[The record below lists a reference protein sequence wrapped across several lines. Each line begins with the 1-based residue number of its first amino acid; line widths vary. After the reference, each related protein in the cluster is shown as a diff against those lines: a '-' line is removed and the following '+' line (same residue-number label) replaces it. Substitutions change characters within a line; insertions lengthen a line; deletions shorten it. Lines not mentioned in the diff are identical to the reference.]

1 MTLHWK
7 SLDESWTLTLLSWAC
22 GVSCLAAAPGEMCS
36 SRSRSRTSLSHEQ
49 FNLKGENDLSLP
61 FLVSQLYPSAPLLYY
76 WTCCFYLRCFAVIT
90 GLEED
95 QAGKTEQVKNISSL
109 PRPGK
114 GEPPVCVVKVADFVF
129 PDNSHWAGAGSASVK
144 EQKKQ
149 LQDVAEPLTVC
160 KSDSSLLSLCW
171 NE

>member
-1 MTLHWK
+1 M
-7 SLDESWTLTLLSWAC
+7 
-22 GVSCLAAAPGEMCS
+22 
-36 SRSRSRTSLSHEQ
+36 
-49 FNLKGENDLSLP
+49 
-61 FLVSQLYPSAPLLYY
+61 SQLYPSAPLLYY

-144 EQKKQ
+144 EQRNGFRMLQKW
-149 LQDVAEPLTVC
+149 LQDVAESLTVC
-160 KSDSSLLSLCW
+160 KSDSSLLSLC
-171 NE
+171 